1 MKQLADAPMSRKAV
15 FLDRDGVINHKLPD
29 TPYITKV
36 SEFHLLPGVGE
47 ALSIFKKLGFMLILI
62 TNQRGI
68 ARGFM
73 TGEDLEAVHDY
84 MQGELRKGYA
94 PLDAIYHCPHEE
106 FEYCDCR
113 KPEPGM
119 ILTASRDLKIDLDT
133 SYMVGDSL
141 CDIGAGQGAG
151 VRTVCIGPERHGD
164 ADMIFPNLLAFARFL
179 LAQSGQSDGK
189 KEISGME
196 ENRSANE

>member
-1 MKQLADAPMSRKAV
+1 MTQSADGPMPRKAV
-15 FLDRDGVINHKLPD
+15 FLDRDGVINRKMPD
-29 TPYITKV
+29 TPYITQV
-36 SEFHLLPGVGE
+36 SEFHFLPGVRE
-47 ALSIFKKLGFMLILI
+47 ALSIFKKLGFLLVLI

-84 MQGELRKGYA
+84 MQGELRKEYA

-106 FEYCDCR
+106 FEYCNCR

-119 ILTASRDLKIDLDT
+119 ILSASRDLDIDLDA

-151 VRTVCIGPERHGD
+151 VRTISIGPERHGD
-164 ADMIFPNLLAFARFL
+164 ADMIFANLLDFARFL
-179 LAQSGQSDGK
+179 ESQN
-189 KEISGME
+189 
-196 ENRSANE
+196 NR

>member
-1 MKQLADAPMSRKAV
+1 MKQLADASTSRKAV
-15 FLDRDGVINHKLPD
+15 FLDRDGVINHKLPN

-36 SEFHLLPGVGE
+36 SEFYILPGVGE

-84 MQGELRKGYA
+84 MQGELRKVYA

-119 ILTASRDLKIDLDT
+119 ILTASRDLKIDLDA

-164 ADMIFPNLLAFARFL
+164 ADMVFPDLLSFARFL
-179 LAQSGQSDGK
+179 LAQSSQSDGK
-189 KEISGME
+189 KEISCIE
-196 ENRSANE
+196 